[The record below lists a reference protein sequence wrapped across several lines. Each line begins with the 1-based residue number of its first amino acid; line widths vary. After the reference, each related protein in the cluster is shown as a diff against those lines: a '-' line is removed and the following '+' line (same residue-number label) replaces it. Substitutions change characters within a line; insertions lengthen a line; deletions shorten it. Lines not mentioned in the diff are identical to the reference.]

1 LKNPAENLM
10 TMKKIAIKN
19 DFFVRNRKKFIEKME
34 PAGMAIFHS
43 NDIYPRN
50 GDQPFRFRQHSDLF
64 YLTGID
70 QEKTILLLFPGS
82 PNPDLREVLFLIEP
96 SESLQTW
103 EGHKCTAKEAREI
116 SGIAKVKWLD
126 QFDAVLTEAMSFAE
140 KVYLNS
146 IEYSK
151 FSTDVPYRD
160 LRFAKEI
167 REKYPNYDYRR
178 AAPLIYPLRT
188 IKTHEEIEMIRKAI
202 DLTGK
207 AFHRIL
213 KFVRPGATE
222 YQVEAELT
230 HEFLFSG
237 ATGSAYHPIIASG
250 ENACTLHYI
259 ENCRE
264 CRDGDLLL
272 MDFGAEYG
280 HYAADLTRTIPVN
293 GKFTYRQKDCYN
305 AVLRVQRQSSRLL
318 VPGNTVDQVNKEV
331 NKLMEEEMIG
341 LGLFSREEIGNQDPE
356 KPLFAKYFMHGVS
369 HFLGLDVHDVG
380 SKFEPFRPGMVFTF
394 EPGIYIREEK
404 IGIRLENNYLIAEKE
419 PVDLTEEIPVE
430 AEEIEA
436 LMIRR

>member
-1 LKNPAENLM
+1 
-10 TMKKIAIKN
+10 MKKITIKN
-19 DFFVRNRKKFIEKME
+19 EFFVRNRKKFIEKME
-34 PAGMAIFHS
+34 PASMAIFHS
-43 NDIYPRN
+43 NDVYPRN
-50 GDQPFRFRQHSDLF
+50 GDQSFRFRQHSDLF

-70 QEKTILLLFPGS
+70 QEKTVLLLFPGC
-82 PNPDLREVLFLIEP
+82 PNPDLREALFLIEP
-96 SESLQTW
+96 NESLRTW
-103 EGHKCTAKEAREI
+103 EGHKYSVKEAREI
-116 SGIAKVKWLD
+116 SGIAGVKWLD

-140 KVYLNS
+140 KVYLNA
-146 IEYSK
+146 IEYAK

-160 LRFAKEI
+160 LRFAGEI
-167 REKYPNYDYRR
+167 RERFPNHEYRR

-188 IKTHEEIEMIRKAI
+188 IKTDEEISMIRQAI

-207 AFHRIL
+207 AFQRIL
-213 KFVRPGATE
+213 KFVRPGVAE
-222 YQVEAELT
+222 YQVEAELA
-230 HEFLFSG
+230 HEFLFHG
-237 ATGSAYHPIIASG
+237 VAGSAYHPIIASG

-259 ENCRE
+259 ENSNE
-264 CRDGDLLL
+264 CRDGELLL

-293 GKFTYRQKDCYN
+293 GKFTARQRECYN
-305 AVLRVQRQSSRLL
+305 AVLRLLRQSSRLL
-318 VPGNTVDQVNKEV
+318 VPGNTVDLVNKEV

-341 LGLFSREEIGNQDPE
+341 LGLFSREEIGKQDPE

-404 IGIRLENNYLIAEKE
+404 IGIRLENNYLITEKA
-419 PVDLTEEIPVE
+419 PVDLTEKIPVE